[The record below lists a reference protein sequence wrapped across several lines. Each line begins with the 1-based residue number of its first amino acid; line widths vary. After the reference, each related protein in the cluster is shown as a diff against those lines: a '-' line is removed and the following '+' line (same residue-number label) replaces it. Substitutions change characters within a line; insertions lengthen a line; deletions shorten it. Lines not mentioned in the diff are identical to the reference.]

1 MVAVA
6 VWSVR
11 LWTVR
16 LSRPQKRPIRCE
28 WTENR
33 PGVEANI
40 GFDQQAP
47 GSDTATSDDGQPS
60 PLLAGLESP
69 GRWGRLGHAGAVGT
83 GRTRALWLDRSGTA
97 NRARPIGLGW
107 AARAGGHGLGDTG
120 WATRR
125 GTLYVWSYASREPTG
140 PLVSSIHIILQ

>member
-69 GRWGRLGHAGAVGT
+69 GRWGRWGRLGQTGAVGT
-83 GRTRALWLDRSGTA
+83 GRTRELWLDRSGTA
-97 NRARPIGLGW
+97 NRARPIGL
-107 AARAGGHGLGDTG
+107 G